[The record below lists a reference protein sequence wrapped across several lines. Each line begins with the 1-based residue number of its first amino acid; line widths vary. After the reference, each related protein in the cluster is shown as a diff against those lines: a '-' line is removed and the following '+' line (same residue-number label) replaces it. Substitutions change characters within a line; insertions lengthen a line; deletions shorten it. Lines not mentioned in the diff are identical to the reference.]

1 VSTRGIFQPSKN
13 KISKFFGSGI
23 RFINNIRIKGKS
35 MKDVVTSET
44 ILGME
49 PESGRWLLIILG
61 MIINLCL
68 GTIYSWSVFVGPLTT
83 YFTKTLGQTIT
94 ANDILLPFS
103 VFLAFFAIAM
113 PLTGKY
119 IEVYGPRNITIAGG
133 ILTGLG
139 WLLASYAT
147 SVPMLYIMYGIIG
160 GIGVGIAY
168 GVPVAV
174 AARWFPDRRGLAVGL
189 TVLGFGFS
197 AFFTANIAGYLI
209 GAYGVMTTFRIFGVV
224 FVVLTILLALP
235 LKFPKTGWVP
245 AGWTP
250 PAPKEGEQKSCE
262 LTRSQMVKTSSFYAL
277 WACFFIACLAGL
289 MAISIAKP
297 VGTDVGVETGLATA
311 LVGVFAI
318 FNGFGR
324 PVFGTLTDRLT
335 PRLTAMISFGLIA
348 LVSVLMWQIPTVQ
361 VYLIAF
367 VVLWGCLGGWL
378 AIAPTSCGSYFGTC
392 DYPRCYGILFL
403 AYGAGAIAGPQLAGF
418 IKTSSG
424 SYIGVFPYVLVL
436 SIIGFII
443 AFALLKPPKAV
454 QQQ

>member
-1 VSTRGIFQPSKN
+1 MTGA
-13 KISKFFGSGI
+13 
-23 RFINNIRIKGKS
+23 
-35 MKDVVTSET
+35 VTEK
-44 ILGME
+44 LFGME
-49 PESGRWLLIILG
+49 PEKSRWILVTLG

-68 GTIYSWSVFVGPLTT
+68 GTIYSWSVFVAPLTD
-83 YFTKTLGQTIT
+83 YFTKNLGQAVT

-119 IEVYGPRNITIAGG
+119 IEKYGPRNVTIIGG
-133 ILTGLG
+133 VLTGLG
-139 WLLASYAT
+139 WLLASFAT
-147 SVPMLYIMYGIIG
+147 SVPMLYVVYGIIG

-197 AFFTANIAGYLI
+197 AFFTANIAGFLI
-209 GAYGVMTTFRIFGVV
+209 GGYGVMNTFRIFGVAFIILIV
-224 FVVLTILLALP
+224 LLALP
-235 LKFPKTGWVP
+235 LKFPATGWVP
-245 AGWTP
+245 QGWTP
-250 PAPKEGEQKSCE
+250 PAPKPGDHKTCE
-262 LTRSQMVKTSSFYAL
+262 IVRAQMLKTSSFYAL
-277 WACFFIACLAGL
+277 WVCFFIGCLAGL

-297 VGTDVGVETGLATA
+297 VGTDVGIETGLATV

-324 PVFGTLTDRLT
+324 PVFGALTDKLT
-335 PRLTAMISFGLIA
+335 PRNTVMLSFVLIG
-348 LVSVLMWQIPTVQ
+348 LVSLLIWQVPTVP
-361 VYLIAF
+361 VYLITF

-378 AIAPTSCGSYFGTC
+378 AIAPTATGSYFGTK
-392 DYPRCYGILFL
+392 DYPRCYGVLFL

-424 SYIGVFPYVLVL
+424 SYLGVFPCVLILAVAGL
-436 SIIGFII
+436 II
-443 AFALLKPPKAV
+443 AFALLKPPKAPDT
-454 QQQ
+454 

>member
-1 VSTRGIFQPSKN
+1 
-13 KISKFFGSGI
+13 
-23 RFINNIRIKGKS
+23 
-35 MKDVVTSET
+35 MKDVVNET

-49 PESGRWLLIILG
+49 VERGRWILIILG

-83 YFTKTLGQTIT
+83 YFTKTLGQTVT

-119 IEVYGPRNITIAGG
+119 IELYGPRNITIVGG
-133 ILTGLG
+133 VLTGLG
-139 WLLASYAT
+139 WLLASFAT
-147 SVPMLYIMYGIIG
+147 SVPMLYILYGIVG

-209 GAYGVMTTFRIFGVV
+209 GAYGVMTTFRIFGVI
-224 FVVLTILLALP
+224 FVILTILLALP

-250 PAPKEGEQKSCE
+250 PAPKEGGQKSCE
-262 LTRSQMVKTSSFYAL
+262 LTRSQMIKTSSFYAL

-324 PVFGTLTDRLT
+324 PLFGALTDRLT
-335 PRLTAMISFGLIA
+335 PRFTAMVSFSLIA
-348 LVSVLMWQIPTVQ
+348 VVSLLMWQIPTVP

-418 IKTSSG
+418 IKTTSG

-436 SIIGFII
+436 AVIGFII
-443 AFALLKPPKAV
+443 AFTLLKPPKAV
-454 QQQ
+454 ELQ

>member
-1 VSTRGIFQPSKN
+1 
-13 KISKFFGSGI
+13 
-23 RFINNIRIKGKS
+23 
-35 MKDVVTSET
+35 MKDIVNTET

-49 PESGRWLLIILG
+49 PERGRWLLIVLG

-83 YFTKTLGQTIT
+83 YFTETLGQTVT

-119 IEVYGPRNITIAGG
+119 IELYGPRNITIVGG
-133 ILTGLG
+133 VLTGLG
-139 WLLASYAT
+139 WLLASFAT
-147 SVPMLYIMYGIIG
+147 SVPMLYILYGVVG

-209 GAYGVMTTFRIFGVV
+209 GSYGVMTTFRIFGII
-224 FVVLTILLALP
+224 FVILTILLALP
-235 LKFPKTGWVP
+235 LKFPKAGWVP
-245 AGWTP
+245 AGWKP
-250 PAPKEGEQKSCE
+250 PAPKQGEQKSCE
-262 LTRSQMVKTSSFYAL
+262 LTRSQMIKTSSFYAL
-277 WACFFIACLAGL
+277 WACYFIGCLAGL

-297 VGTDVGVETGLATA
+297 AGTDVGIETGLATA
-311 LVGVFAI
+311 LVGIFAI

-324 PVFGTLTDRLT
+324 PVFGFLTDRLT
-335 PRLTAMISFGLIA
+335 PRLTAMLSFGLIA
-348 LVSVLMWQIPTVQ
+348 IVSLLMWQIPTVP
-361 VYLIAF
+361 VYLITF

-418 IKTSSG
+418 IKTSTG
-424 SYIGVFPYVLVL
+424 SYLGVFPYVLLLAAV
-436 SIIGFII
+436 GFII
-443 AFALLKPPKAV
+443 AFTLLKPPKAV

>member
-1 VSTRGIFQPSKN
+1 
-13 KISKFFGSGI
+13 
-23 RFINNIRIKGKS
+23 
-35 MKDVVTSET
+35 MKDAVTET
-44 ILGME
+44 ILGLE
-49 PESGRWLLIILG
+49 VEKGRWILIILG

-83 YFTKTLGQTIT
+83 YFTKTLGQTVT

-119 IEVYGPRNITIAGG
+119 IELYGPRNITIVGG
-133 ILTGLG
+133 VLTGLG
-139 WLLASYAT
+139 WILASFAS
-147 SVPMLYIMYGIIG
+147 SVPMLYVMYGIIG

-224 FVVLTILLALP
+224 FVILTILLALP

-245 AGWTP
+245 EGWTP

-262 LTRSQMVKTSSFYAL
+262 LTRSQMLKTSAFYAL
-277 WACFFIACLAGL
+277 WACYFIGCLAGL

-297 VGTDVGVETGLATA
+297 VGTDVGIETGLATA

-324 PVFGTLTDRLT
+324 PVFGALTDKLT
-335 PRLTAMISFGLIA
+335 PRFTAMVSFGLIA
-348 LVSVLMWQIPTVQ
+348 MVSLLMWQIPTVP

-392 DYPRCYGILFL
+392 DYPRCYGVLFL

-424 SYIGVFPYVLVL
+424 SYLGVFPYVLVL
-436 SIIGFII
+436 AVIGLII
-443 AFALLKPPKAV
+443 AFIFLKPPKAN
-454 QQQ
+454 QTQ

>member
-1 VSTRGIFQPSKN
+1 MKVET
-13 KISKFFGSGI
+13 
-23 RFINNIRIKGKS
+23 
-35 MKDVVTSET
+35 MKDVVTET
-44 ILGME
+44 IMGME
-49 PESGRWLLIILG
+49 PERGRWILIILG

-83 YFTKTLGQTIT
+83 YFTKTLGQTVT
-94 ANDILLPFS
+94 TNDILMPFS

-113 PLTGKY
+113 PLVGKY
-119 IEVYGPRNITIAGG
+119 IEQYGPRNITIVGG

-139 WLLASYAT
+139 WLLASFAS
-147 SVPMLYIMYGIIG
+147 SVPMLYVMYGIVG

-174 AARWFPDRRGLAVGL
+174 AARWFPDKRGLAVGL

-197 AFFTANIAGYLI
+197 AFFTANIAGWLI
-209 GAYGVMTTFRIFGVV
+209 GTYGVMTTFRIFGIV
-224 FVVLTILLALP
+224 FVILTILLALP

-250 PAPKEGEQKSCE
+250 PAPKQGEPKSCE
-262 LTRSQMVKTSSFYAL
+262 LTRSQMIKTSSFYAL
-277 WACFFIACLAGL
+277 WACYFIGCLAGL

-297 VGTDVGVETGLATA
+297 VGTDVGIETGLATA

-324 PVFGTLTDRLT
+324 PVFGALTDRLT
-335 PRLTAMISFGLIA
+335 PRVTAMVSFSLIA
-348 LVSVLMWQIPTVQ
+348 VVSLLMWQIPTVP

-378 AIAPTSCGSYFGTC
+378 AIAPTSCGTYFGTC
-392 DYPRCYGILFL
+392 DYPRCYGVLFL

-418 IKTSSG
+418 IKTTSG
-424 SYIGVFPYVLVL
+424 SYLGVFPYVLVL
-436 SIIGFII
+436 AVIGFII
-443 AFALLKPPKAV
+443 AFTILKPPKAG